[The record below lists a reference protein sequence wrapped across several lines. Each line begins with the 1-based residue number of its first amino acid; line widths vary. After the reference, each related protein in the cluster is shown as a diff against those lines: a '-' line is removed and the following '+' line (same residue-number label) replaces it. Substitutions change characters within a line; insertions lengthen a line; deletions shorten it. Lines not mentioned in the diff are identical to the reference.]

1 MCRPDRAYITVGDLA
16 SRFGWKHQA
25 LIKKLEDKRIAEA
38 KEYYEKKK
46 ASA

>member
-1 MCRPDRAYITVGDLA
+1 MVRPDRAYITVGDLA

-25 LIKKLEDKRIAEA
+25 LIKKLEDKRLAEA

-46 ASA
+46 TSA